1 MTELNEHSATELR
14 GLVRA
19 RDVTRVEVVEAHARR
34 VEQANEAVN
43 AFVVLRLDEALAEA
57 AAADASHELRADLA
71 LDGVPVSVKEAFDL
85 AGYASTLGL
94 PARRGLVAERDEPAI
109 ARWRAAGAIVL
120 GKANTPDL
128 AIRWNTIS
136 ALFGATLNPRDHSRS
151 AGGSTGGDA
160 AAVASGMAA
169 LGLGADYGGSIRVP
183 ATFCEIVGLRPST
196 GVVPRAPTMPP
207 EDGPPSMDLMQS
219 VGPLARTID
228 DLELALDVLRGPAPG
243 DPAAVPVSLPPAP
256 DEPGRVALLLGE
268 TGAVIDPAV
277 ERAVRAVA
285 DALGDAGHEVVE
297 GAFPDL
303 RRAPELWAEIIATEL
318 FNTLIPQIR
327 DDVGPSGIDHI
338 DKMFGQ
344 FDLGPGVES
353 YLGALAERRAL
364 ARSFHAWQED
374 YPLVLAPVF
383 GLPTPPI
390 DFDDFLSVDATR
402 ELFDRMRCVMW
413 VNCLSLPG
421 VALGNGAQLV
431 GRRFQDREV
440 LAAARTAR
448 AALGPV
454 TVS

>member
-1 MTELNEHSATELR
+1 
-14 GLVRA
+14 
-19 RDVTRVEVVEAHARR
+19 
-34 VEQANEAVN
+34 
-43 AFVVLRLDEALAEA
+43 
-57 AAADASHELRADLA
+57 
-71 LDGVPVSVKEAFDL
+71 
-85 AGYASTLGL
+85 
-94 PARRGLVAERDEPAI
+94 
-109 ARWRAAGAIVL
+109 
-120 GKANTPDL
+120 
-128 AIRWNTIS
+128 
-136 ALFGATLNPRDHSRS
+136 
-151 AGGSTGGDA
+151 
-160 AAVASGMAA
+160 
-169 LGLGADYGGSIRVP
+169 
-183 ATFCEIVGLRPST
+183 
-196 GVVPRAPTMPP
+196 
-207 EDGPPSMDLMQS
+207 MDLMQS
-219 VGPLARTID
+219 VGPLARTVD
-228 DLELALDVLRGPAPG
+228 DLELALDVLHGPAPG
-243 DPAAVPVSLPPAP
+243 DPAAVPVSLPAAPAQ
-256 DEPGRVALLLGE
+256 PGRVALLLGE

-285 DALGDAGHEVVE
+285 DALRDAGHEVVE
-297 GAFPDL
+297 GALPDL

-318 FNTLIPQIR
+318 QNTLIPQIR
-327 DDVGPSGIDHI
+327 ADVGPSGIDHI

-364 ARSFHAWQED
+364 VRSFSAWQQE

-431 GRRFQDREV
+431 GRRFRDREV